1 MSTANLHD
9 MTDLER
15 SDYYGRIQT
24 MLTDGWSRKR
34 ISEYLGISEQA
45 ARRHISHVK
54 GMMTNTERALAI
66 PDSYDSVIPALVGRA
81 VDVVIDPRDKQG
93 LRGGRQTQ
101 ANLPVRVGTQV
112 PQPEAGDWRLDNIQP
127 AALRRMTPAEL
138 LPKLIRY
145 SPEMSRAHYDYLRM
159 ANPGWE
165 LKAYKPTGKDTPSK
179 EGQDYLDW
187 CVRELARRNGS
198 AEVVWNAILSNLGVR
213 GALFAEMV
221 LEKDARTFAN
231 IVVPDAYLARFKV
244 VEDTLY
250 GGEKYQLVQG
260 SGRNE
265 IILDRPTV
273 KYIPLD
279 PLPDSPYGTSMFSPG
294 IFPAIF
300 LITMLQDARRV
311 VAQQGWPRLDIM
323 VDVAKIIAAMPP
335 NDQQNAKKIK
345 EVVDKAVAEVSRSYA
360 DLDPDQAWVHS
371 DTVTFGEAIGA
382 IGQLDGIDALV
393 AVLERMAIRALK
405 SMPLLFGL
413 EEGTSEANANR
424 QWEVHVQGIQAV
436 QQLAAEALSSMFTL
450 ALEANGIAA
459 LARFTFKE
467 LRAAEELRD
476 AQVFFQKLENA
487 QRAEVLDYY
496 THDEASIY
504 AVGHPA
510 IHDIIG
516 QVGDPDD
523 EHAELPGTD
532 PEAGNE
538 MEGDTGDEKPP
549 KTDDGATLSMGRPLA
564 RATDPE
570 LIKAVFANPL
580 TAEGVAL
587 AMAVLSG
594 RVATP
599 KLKPKGKIENT
610 GNETISIKQGDI
622 AAAKRDFDGRV
633 DEEYI
638 GMLDAEPL
646 DKTGESDG

>member
-1 MSTANLHD
+1 MSATLHD
-9 MTDLER
+9 MTDAQRTAYYERIRLMLEEG
-15 SDYYGRIQT
+15 Y
-24 MLTDGWSRKR
+24 SRKS
-34 ISEYLGISEQA
+34 IAENLNISEQA

-54 GMMTNTERALAI
+54 GMMTNQEKALATI
-66 PDSYDSVIPALVGRA
+66 DDSESVIPALVGRA
-81 VDVVIDPRDKQG
+81 VDVALDPRDKKS
-93 LRGGRQTQ
+93 LRSGRQTK
-101 ANLPVRVGTQV
+101 ANLPVRVGSQV

-127 AALRRMTPAEL
+127 AALRRMTPADL

-165 LKAYKPTGKDTPSK
+165 LKAYKPTGKGTPDK
-179 EGQDYLDW
+179 TGQEYLDW
-187 CVRELARRNGS
+187 CVRELARQNGS

-213 GALFAEMV
+213 GALFAEMI
-221 LEKDARTFAN
+221 LDKDARTFAN

-244 VEDTLY
+244 VEDARH
-250 GGEKYQLVQG
+250 GGERYQLVQG
-260 SGRNE
+260 SGRSE
-265 IILDRPTV
+265 VVLDRPTV

-323 VDVAKIIAAMPP
+323 VDVAKIVAAMPT

-345 EVVDKAVAEVSRSYA
+345 EVVDKAVAEVSSSYA
-360 DLDPDQAWVHS
+360 QLDPDQAWVHS

-424 QWEVHVQGIQAV
+424 QWEIHVQGIQAI
-436 QQLAAEALSSMFTL
+436 QLLASEALSSLFTL
-450 ALEANGIAA
+450 ALEAKGISAI
-459 LARFTFKE
+459 ARFTFKE

-476 AQVFFQKLENA
+476 AQVLFQKLENA
-487 QRAEVLDYY
+487 QRGELLDYM

-516 QVGDPDD
+516 QIGDPDD
-523 EHAELPGTD
+523 EHAEEPGSD
-532 PEAGNE
+532 PEAGAE

-549 KTDDGATLSMGRPLA
+549 KGDDGATLSVGSTLKREH
-564 RATDPE
+564 DPE
-570 LIKAVFANPL
+570 LVKAVFSNPL

-587 AMAVLSG
+587 AMALLSG
-594 RVATP
+594 RMATE
-599 KLKPKGKIENT
+599 KLKPKGKVSNT

-622 AAAKRDFDGRV
+622 AAAKRDFNGRV
-633 DEEYI
+633 DERYV
-638 GMLDAEPL
+638 GLLDATPL
-646 DKTGESDG
+646 DKAGDSDG